1 MPHDS
6 ETGERL
12 IRQTPQQIVD
22 RILAMDEGTRFQ
34 VLAPVV
40 RGRKGTYDTLLDD
53 LAAQGFARAVVDG
66 DLIELGAENRL
77 DLARYEMHDISV
89 VVDRLVLRPGLERRL
104 TDSVETALRLANGVA
119 EIEVVSPRPAPAVD
133 NSRWSGGDPCR
144 GHCVVRRRRVRFCHG

>member
-1 MPHDS
+1 MHARIGVPYDP

-53 LAAQGFARAVVDG
+53 LAAQGWLSTFSWRRAQSD
-66 DLIELGAENRL
+66 
-77 DLARYEMHDISV
+77 
-89 VVDRLVLRPGLERRL
+89 
-104 TDSVETALRLANGVA
+104 
-119 EIEVVSPRPAPAVD
+119 RPAQP
-133 NSRWSGGDPCR
+133 
-144 GHCVVRRRRVRFCHG
+144 RRRADDGKRPVQMA